1 MTYRRGWDGGEIG
14 PKSHGFAST
23 PNPAHPGATA
33 GLGQL
38 IDRSTKTADSFNREV
53 KMKFCACMNSTN
65 GWSTTSRMLLTS
77 RISATTASGRK
88 YASLQVPLCKTARSL
103 PSVSTQMRLIGLV
116 NLLAVNA
123 WIAASESESAG
134 SVTTFRQ
141 PHNRRNTASARIGG

>member
-53 KMKFCACMNSTN
+53 KTKFCACMNSTN

-116 NLLAVNA
+116 NLVAVNA
-123 WIAASESESAG
+123 WIAATESESPINSDTG
-134 SVTTFRQ
+134 
-141 PHNRRNTASARIGG
+141 RNPPSARSATSP